1 MKLYVEVTLRLNIHF
16 KSGQGFFLSRVG
28 KSKEKKTEQWDTK
41 EEKNPEKKDWGL
53 SGI

>member
-28 KSKEKKTEQWDTK
+28 NSISNVKFYLECEILSRAEKSEQ
-41 EEKNPEKKDWGL
+41 KNID
-53 SGI
+53 